1 MSRSRAH
8 ISRARKVYK
17 IQSLGLSLPEGQ
29 ERSLVIAHVCDRTLE
44 LVRIRRACGNDR
56 AALAMASAHAMGVGL
71 LKASAQVQA
80 AAMTQQ

>member
-29 ERSLVIAHVCDRTLE
+29 ERSLVISYVCDRALE

-56 AALAMASAHAMGVGL
+56 AVLVMASVRAMGVAF
-71 LKASAQVQA
+71 LKA
-80 AAMTQQ
+80 